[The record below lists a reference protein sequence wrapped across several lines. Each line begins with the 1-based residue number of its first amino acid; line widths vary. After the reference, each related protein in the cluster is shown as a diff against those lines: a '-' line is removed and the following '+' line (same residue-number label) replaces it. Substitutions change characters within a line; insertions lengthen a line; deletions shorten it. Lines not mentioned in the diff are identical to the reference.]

1 MTIFG
6 PTLDKLTVAD
16 LGAFFSDA
24 PSEALEWEAKSELN
38 AGSIRKQVCG
48 FANSHD
54 GGYLVLGIQ
63 DPKQGGTWGL
73 EGVVF
78 PGGDA
83 PDYVT
88 NLIATGPAR
97 VTPYPDGL
105 DVRALD
111 VGDGKQIAVVAV
123 PPVPVP
129 PCMTGG
135 AVFERVSG
143 KTIHVEDP
151 ARLAALF
158 GRGDAA
164 RGRAAQLAETA
175 AESANAEAAHRCDPR
190 HVQFA
195 LGLAAVAYTMDVES
209 RLFSTSFDDVLRARM
224 ADLSKD
230 DPLVAPSG
238 PVFVR
243 QVTQDSMTLRIDAV
257 HELGDGWLTQVS
269 RNGWVGIHWTMSIQQ
284 ASAHSVVERMQKAWV
299 ATDEILG
306 GLDAAGARYLHL
318 ILSGGRFPRIDQFPH
333 LLPHVVRGPLGPGA
347 DDMVLASIERELLR
361 AAGQPVMED
370 QGDAQG
376 TF

>member
-1 MTIFG
+1 VTIFG

-16 LGAFFSDA
+16 LGAFLRDA

-63 DPKQGGTWGL
+63 EPQPGGTWGL

-83 PDYVT
+83 PNYVT

-97 VTPYPDGL
+97 VMPYPDGL
-105 DVRALD
+105 DVRTLD

-123 PPVPVP
+123 PPIPVP

-158 GRGDAA
+158 GRGDDA

-175 AESANAEAAHRCDPR
+175 AERANGEAAHRCDPR
-190 HVQFA
+190 NVQFA
-195 LGLAAVAYTMDVES
+195 LGLAAVAYAVDVES

-224 ADLSKD
+224 ANLSKD

-243 QVTQDSMTLRIDAV
+243 QVTQDSMTLRTDAA
-257 HELGDGWLTQVS
+257 HDLGGGWLT
-269 RNGWVGIHWTMSIQQ
+269 R
-284 ASAHSVVERMQKAWV
+284 
-299 ATDEILG
+299 
-306 GLDAAGARYLHL
+306 
-318 ILSGGRFPRIDQFPH
+318 PR
-333 LLPHVVRGPLGPGA
+333 
-347 DDMVLASIERELLR
+347 
-361 AAGQPVMED
+361 
-370 QGDAQG
+370 
-376 TF
+376 